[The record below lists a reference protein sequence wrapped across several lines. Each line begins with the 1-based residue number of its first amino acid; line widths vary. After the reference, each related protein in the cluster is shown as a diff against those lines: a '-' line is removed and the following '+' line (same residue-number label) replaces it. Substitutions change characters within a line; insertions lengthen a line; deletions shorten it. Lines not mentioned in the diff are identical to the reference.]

1 MSMSGHA
8 GFAAAAV
15 GTDQSMRCP
24 SQEARVSRR
33 ELLTQPSLIALLAA
47 EVISTTGS
55 QMTWLALP
63 WFVLVTTG
71 SATKTSLVIAAEL
84 GGLALLG
91 LPGGKLLGRLGA
103 RRTMI
108 FCDSARA
115 PVMLV
120 IPVLHWSGG
129 LSFALLLL
137 VAFALGALSA
147 PYFSAQKVIVPE
159 LLGEGEQEVTDANA
173 LFQAANRT
181 TILAGPVIGGILI
194 GAIGAPSVL
203 LVDGASYVVSVLL
216 VWAFVPRRPP
226 VEQEP
231 EHRQIRAGLRFL
243 ARDRLLRVWWPA
255 FALGDAAWTAFFVTV
270 PVLVLGR
277 FGHHPQLAGWLF
289 ASFGIGAVIGNAVS
303 FRYLTRRFDGLTIFA
318 TFIVIQ
324 VAPLWLL
331 WLPLPAVALS
341 AILIVSGLGNG
352 LVNPSLHSI
361 STLRIP
367 APMRPTVMTTV
378 MVLWALVNPLGLF
391 VAGPVLDAFGT
402 TPVLIGYAAVQT
414 VTMSSAAFVAVR
426 ERVRQ
431 RAEPAPAF

>member
-1 MSMSGHA
+1 M
-8 GFAAAAV
+8 
-15 GTDQSMRCP
+15 
-24 SQEARVSRR
+24 SRR
-33 ELLTQPSLIALLAA
+33 ELFSQRGLVALLAA
-47 EVISTTGS
+47 EVVSTTGS

-71 SATKTSLVIAAEL
+71 SATKTSFVLAAEL
-84 GGLALLG
+84 AGLAVFG
-91 LPGGKLLGRLGA
+91 LPAGRLLARLGA

-108 FCDSARA
+108 LCDGTRA
-115 PVMLV
+115 PLMLV

-129 LSFALLLL
+129 LTLAVL
-137 VAFALGALSA
+137 VGVSFALGAFSA

-159 LLGEGEQEVTDANA
+159 LLGEGEQEVTEANA
-173 LFQAANRT
+173 LFQAATRT
-181 TILAGPVIGGILI
+181 TMLAGPVLGGVLI
-194 GAIGAPSVL
+194 GAIGATSVL
-203 LVDGASYVVSVLL
+203 LVDAASYLATVLL
-216 VWAFVPRRPP
+216 VAAFVPRRPP

-243 ARDRLLRVWWPA
+243 ARDPLLRVWWPA

-270 PVLVLGR
+270 PVLVLAR
-277 FGHHPQLAGWLF
+277 FGHDPKIAGWLF

-303 FRYLTRRFDGLTIFA
+303 FRFLTRRFDGLAIFSM
-318 TFIVIQ
+318 FIVVQ
-324 VAPLWLL
+324 VLPLWLL
-331 WLPLPAVALS
+331 WLPLPAVGLS
-341 AILIVSGLGNG
+341 AALVVSGLGNG

-367 APMRPTVMTTV
+367 SPMRPTVMTTV

-391 VAGPVLDAFGT
+391 VAGPILDAFGT

-414 VTMSSAAFVAVR
+414 VTMSAAAFVAVR

-431 RAEPAPAF
+431 RAEPAPAPAL